1 MKHRRFILLPISLL
15 VLSGCSLID
24 GPSIDVEEKTGS
36 LYSLINAGAEV
47 KNIETY
53 KVKDFSY
60 QIIKNEDHVP
70 YLTNTDYYLLM
81 SSYLKKDGYKVS
93 ISDSVSSI
101 TWKVT
106 NPSNEAIFIAQISPR
121 SKNVIISGDMSAAL
135 TTATDYSMSS
145 LSLRSNMTSELLHR
159 SYNYKMASYEYGYTT
174 FSYNSKVYFPLSLLE
189 NIFTTYTGIYHL
201 YNYNRFIQYTDY
213 EEMDKV
219 SYRVNE
225 VTTSAFKEM
234 KTYIS
239 YNFASMPL
247 YLRKDRLNAFVYI
260 MENQYGLKETWK
272 VKSMYDYLNTDGL
285 LDKFLSEKDEE
296 RTEAYAKIFA
306 FLNDPHTSIRDSIN
320 VPWKK
325 GNYNSRGEKIT
336 QMVALRSEISAQR
349 DTKVKPGQ
357 AYFSTDEKLAYFSF
371 DGFTFAMNAYQD
383 DGVTLKSDLSFY
395 DSPNYDT
402 FFYFLRMFEEIK
414 FRDTVKDVV
423 IDISCNGGGTV
434 GILMKLLALLSK
446 DNKGILHL
454 MESSLDIVQA
464 QLCSVDSN
472 NDGVYDTEDVYG
484 DDFNL
489 YILTSP
495 YSFSC
500 GNAFPFF
507 AKQCE
512 FAKIIGVKSG
522 GGECAVYEAH
532 LPSGERFYHSSNL
545 HIGWYDEMKK
555 EFIGDEPGV
564 EVDIPVEYKDF
575 YDVDTIQSIISA
587 K

>member
-1 MKHRRFILLPISLL
+1 MKHKRFILLPISLL

-36 LYSLINAGAEV
+36 LYSLVKADTEEV
-47 KNIETY
+47 KSIETY
-53 KVKDFSY
+53 KTKDFSY
-60 QIIKNEDHVP
+60 QVVKGKDHVP
-70 YLTNTDYYLLM
+70 YLTNTDYYLLF

-121 SKNVIISGDMSAAL
+121 YKNVIITGDMSAAL
-135 TTATDYSMSS
+135 TTAKDYSKSS
-145 LSLRSNMTSELLHR
+145 LSIKSNMTAELLYR
-159 SYNYKMASYEYGYTT
+159 GYNYKMGSYSYGYTT
-174 FSYNSKVYFPLSLLE
+174 FSYNNKVYFPLSLLE

-247 YLRKDRLNAFVYI
+247 YLREDRLNAFVYI

-296 RTEAYAKIFA
+296 RTEAYAKVFA
-306 FLNDPHTSIRDSIN
+306 LLNDPHTSIRDSIN

-325 GNYNSRGEKIT
+325 GNYNSSGEKIT
-336 QMVALRSEISAQR
+336 QMVALRSELSAQR
-349 DTKVKPGQ
+349 DTKVKPGEV
-357 AYFSTDEKLAYFSF
+357 YFSTDEKLAYFSF

-423 IDISCNGGGTV
+423 IDVSCNGGGTV

-446 DNKGILHL
+446 DNKGVMHL
-454 MESSLDIVQA
+454 KECSLDVVQA

-484 DDFNL
+484 DDFNF

-500 GNAFPFF
+500 GNAFPFY

-545 HIGWYDEMKK
+545 HIGWYDELTKNF
-555 EFIGDEPGV
+555 EGDEPGV
-564 EVDIPVEYKDF
+564 EVDIPIEYHDF
-575 YDVDTIQSIISA
+575 YNLDAIQSIIS